1 METRERQWVTM
12 REASQ
17 EVGVSLTTL
26 RDWYRSGA
34 IDTRGQSLGRV
45 IDLDQVRQM
54 AMGSPRGAARRRGL
68 QDRVA
73 DAAEQARRQ
82 TLLHT
87 PLMTNLLE
95 LQELARERSQD

>member
-54 AMGSPRGAARRRGL
+54 AMGSPRGAARRRVCRIAWPMRPNRPGG
-68 QDRVA
+68 
-73 DAAEQARRQ
+73 RRSF
-82 TLLHT
+82 TL
-87 PLMTNLLE
+87 
-95 LQELARERSQD
+95 R

>member
-1 METRERQWVTM
+1 
-12 REASQ
+12 
-17 EVGVSLTTL
+17 
-26 RDWYRSGA
+26 
-34 IDTRGQSLGRV
+34 
-45 IDLDQVRQM
+45 
-54 AMGSPRGAARRRGL
+54 
-68 QDRVA
+68 VA